1 MTADP
6 TQAAR
11 VLVVDDDPDVRELI
25 ALRLRLDGYEV
36 HLAEDGEAGLA
47 AALELRPDL
56 VVADWM
62 MPRLAGPELCRELRT
77 NPVTAGVPVLLLT
90 SRSQEQDV
98 QRGFAVGADDFVV
111 KPFSPRELSSRVAA
125 VLARR
130 RGVA

>member
-1 MTADP
+1 
-6 TQAAR
+6 
-11 VLVVDDDPDVRELI
+11 
-25 ALRLRLDGYEV
+25 
-36 HLAEDGEAGLA
+36 
-47 AALELRPDL
+47 
-56 VVADWM
+56 
-62 MPRLAGPELCRELRT
+62 
-77 NPVTAGVPVLLLT
+77 VLLLT